1 MLSASLGDKDTNWN
15 YRIFARRLVLV
26 KDKNEHLR
34 KIVVT
39 DRSSDLPFVL
49 ETALDVSIE
58 SIEVEKEYSATFKV
72 YTLRN
77 VEGIEQKH
85 IEFFEVLDVD
95 QSVEDFIKIYWI
107 YPDHTKFVLVEVE
120 PP

>member
-1 MLSASLGDKDTNWN
+1 MPTSLGDKDTNWS

-34 KIVVT
+34 KIAVT
-39 DRSSDLPFVL
+39 DLSSNLPFVL

-58 SIEVEKEYSATFKV
+58 SIEVEEEYSATFKV

-77 VEGIEQKH
+77 VEGIKQKYV
-85 IEFFEVLDVD
+85 EFFEVLDVD

-107 YPDHTKFVLVEVE
+107 YPDHTKFILVELE